1 MIIMMTELWYF
12 DNDGEVDEDD
22 NDDDID
28 DDDDYVYDFD
38 YNYVDDNYGDNDVM
52 VMIIDDNTT
61 IVNST
66 DNYGTHHSSIHYAS
80 IIL

>member
-1 MIIMMTELWYF
+1 MMTELWYF

-38 YNYVDDNYGDNDVM
+38 YNYGDNDVM